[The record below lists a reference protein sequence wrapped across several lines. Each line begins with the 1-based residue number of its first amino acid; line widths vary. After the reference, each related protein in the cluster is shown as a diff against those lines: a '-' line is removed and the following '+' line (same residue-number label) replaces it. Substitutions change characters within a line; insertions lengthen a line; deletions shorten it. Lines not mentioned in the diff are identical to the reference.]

1 MIQVIKHYERGTV
14 FECQWTD
21 DIFYEVVILGHFE
34 KETEFTEGGVRQ
46 TMLVHQFI
54 HTANSS
60 MPCQYREGSVRLYR
74 LTDRRL
80 SEQEIEKIIDRTA
93 LVEKITSKYSKR
105 KLSQEVKNA

>member
-14 FECQWTD
+14 FERQFD
-21 DIFYEVVILGHFE
+21 DRFYEAVILGHFE

-54 HTANSS
+54 HTANSFL
-60 MPCQYREGSVRLYR
+60 PCQYREGSVRFYR

-80 SEQEIEKIIDRTA
+80 SEQEIEEIINRTA

-105 KLSQEVKNA
+105 KIS